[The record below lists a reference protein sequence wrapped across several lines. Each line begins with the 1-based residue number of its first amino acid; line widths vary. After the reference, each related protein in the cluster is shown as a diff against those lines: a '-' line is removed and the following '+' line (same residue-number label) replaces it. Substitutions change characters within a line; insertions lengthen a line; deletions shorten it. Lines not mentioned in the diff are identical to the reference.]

1 MTREELQSS
10 GLTLDDYIQY
20 LYYTKLYEE
29 AKKQGELDSSQLETW
44 INLITVDN
52 ETLAIIRETIF
63 DGTS

>member
-1 MTREELQSS
+1 MVKKF
-10 GLTLDDYIQY
+10 DVI
-20 LYYTKLYEE
+20 TKLYEE

-52 ETLAIIRETIF
+52 ETLVVIRETIF